1 MQCQS
6 ESSALVISL
15 YSSSSEMNQGDCL
28 QRFVDS
34 PKHICESI
42 LIFMWQCI
50 CVTKMKVSN
59 CGR

>member
-1 MQCQS
+1 MQCKS

-15 YSSSSEMNQGDCL
+15 YSFSTEMNQGDCL

-34 PKHICESI
+34 PKHRCESI

-59 CGR
+59 RGR